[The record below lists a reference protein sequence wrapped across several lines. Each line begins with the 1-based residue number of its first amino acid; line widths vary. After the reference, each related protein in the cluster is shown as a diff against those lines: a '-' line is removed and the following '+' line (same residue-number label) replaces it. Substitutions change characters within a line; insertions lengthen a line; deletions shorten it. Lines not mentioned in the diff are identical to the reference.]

1 MMIMAMIMMMM
12 NDNVLSSVHCSVN
25 IHSLFFFPRLFSYSD
40 DDSESP
46 KKIHSDMNLAEL
58 NQSLRMSLPRPK
70 SGEFRKLFEGNSP

>member
-1 MMIMAMIMMMM
+1 MTVAMVQLFIQWY
-12 NDNVLSSVHCSVN
+12 SFFSVH
-25 IHSLFFFPRLFSYSD
+25 SYSD

-46 KKIHSDMNLAEL
+46 KNNRSDMNLAEL